1 MISCSAHGRL
11 RSLVQQ
17 EPILFARSI
26 LDNIRYGQE
35 DTRGAWGHGMGH
47 TVSDMKSDAV
57 CFKEPTLVGLFNA
70 PQQWLAFDP

>member
-1 MISCSAHGRL
+1 MSVTSVGVVL

-35 DTRGAWGHGMGH
+35 DTSGAWGHGAQSVRH
-47 TVSDMKSDAV
+47 EIRCQLFEVA
-57 CFKEPTLVGLFNA
+57 TLA
-70 PQQWLAFDP
+70 C